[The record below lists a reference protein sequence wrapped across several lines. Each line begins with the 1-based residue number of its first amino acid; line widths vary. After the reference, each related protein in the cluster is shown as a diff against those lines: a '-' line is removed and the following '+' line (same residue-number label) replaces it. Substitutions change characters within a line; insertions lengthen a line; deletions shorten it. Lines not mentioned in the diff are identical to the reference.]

1 MKRIIVLCM
10 FLVATFSVAQNRMSV
25 SFTDS
30 SVVIKIKGKV
40 TTPGFAPDM
49 HHPFELQFKKIGN
62 VYEALLPDVDRK
74 TLAGKL
80 GASVIYQ
87 ISTGVFPAKLDKPLK
102 ILISIPKGKDLI
114 WGCQVWSGDKAELS
128 FANYFQA
135 REYPIVLVTKGK
147 YLVRTSRF
155 NRIDSLSVAYV
166 YDDSLSQSSLPR
178 AFTAVDTAA
187 LHFGLF
193 APTYLEK
200 YVMRYPAG
208 AGKKKYVLVYF
219 ITNRK
224 IVTGSEHYNQPLIIT
239 PPSFIREDGIF
250 HTLFHSLVGKSII
263 PTAYMRSSGH
273 YCPAD
278 ALGMYEGLTTYI
290 SYKHVKENFAVW
302 LSALVY
308 RAKLRADLKDLRVIS
323 LDFEGESYY
332 GKGYLFW
339 FYLEANGLNVE
350 LFSKWLFTIY
360 LINKPFPVQFEWS
373 DVISW
378 LKVYDKR
385 IGYLAED
392 VYQGDYLDKAF
403 QALKDKGWKPI
414 PVYQIPY
421 WYDLYIGPYAV
432 TPGGVQLPT
441 DNYPVTTAY
450 PAYLINQDGSKIKIE
465 PKKDNPALMFIKAHP
480 DSSFQIEFSDGAVK
494 NVPNKIKFAD
504 GTPYFMHGE
513 INVDA
518 SNIKF
523 WQKINNHLK

>member
-1 MKRIIVLCM
+1 ML
-10 FLVATFSVAQNRMSV
+10 LAATFSVAQNRMSI

-30 SVVIKIKGKV
+30 SVIIKIKGQV
-40 TTPGFAPDM
+40 TIPGFAPDM
-49 HHPFELQFKKIGN
+49 HHPFQLQFKKTGN
-62 VYEALLPDVDRK
+62 VYEALLSDISRK
-74 TLAGKL
+74 ALAGKL
-80 GASVIYQ
+80 GASIIYQ
-87 ISTGVFPAKLDKPLK
+87 ISAGVVPTRLDKSLR
-102 ILISIPKGKDLI
+102 ISIVIPRGKDLI

-135 REYPIVLVTKGK
+135 REFPIIFVAKDK

-155 NRIDSLSVAYV
+155 NRIDSLRVAYV
-166 YDDSLSQSSLPR
+166 YDDSLSQASLPR

-187 LHFGLF
+187 LDFGYF

-200 YVMRYPAG
+200 YVMKYFSSST
-208 AGKKKYVLVYF
+208 GKKKYFLVYF

-224 IVTGSEHYNQPLIIT
+224 IVTGAEHYNQPLIIT
-239 PPSFIREDGIF
+239 TPSFIREDGIF

-263 PTAYMRSSGH
+263 PAAYMRSSGH

-290 SYKHVKENFAVW
+290 SYKHVKDNFAAW

-308 RAKLRADLKDLRVIS
+308 RAKLRADLQDLRVIS

-373 DVISW
+373 DVIGW
-378 LKVYDKR
+378 LKIYDKR

-392 VYQGDYLDKAF
+392 AYKGDYLDRAF

-432 TPGGVQLPT
+432 TPGGTQLPT
-441 DNYPVTTAY
+441 DNYPVTTAH
-450 PAYLINQDGSKIKIE
+450 PVYLVGGDSLRMKIE
-465 PKKDNPALMFIKAHP
+465 PKKDNPALMMIKAHP
-480 DSSFQIEFSDGAVK
+480 DSSFQIEFSDGVIR

-504 GTPYFMHGE
+504 GTDYFMHGE

-518 SNIKF
+518 GNIKF
-523 WQKINNHLK
+523 WRKINYHLK